1 MINNIGGS
9 SSGRQLYVIDEIGKM
24 ELFSS
29 NFVKCVQSLFKP
41 ASSKPRPPLSSP
53 PPGFE
58 QEGGGDSVVV
68 LATIPIARQR
78 SHWLVEELRH
88 REDCLLFEV
97 RKKLIHTTENFMWMM
112 YFQNLSFCR

>member
-1 MINNIGGS
+1 M
-9 SSGRQLYVIDEIGKM
+9 IDEIGKM

-29 NFVKCVQSLFKP
+29 SFVKCVQSLFG
-41 ASSKPRPPLSSP
+41 SKPHPPLP

-97 RKKLIHTTENFMWMM
+97 KKTATEILVD
-112 YFQNLSFCR
+112 YA

>member
-9 SSGRQLYVIDEIGKM
+9 SSGRRLYVIDEIGKM
-24 ELFSS
+24 ELFSN

-41 ASSKPRPPLSSP
+41 ASSKPRPPISSP
-53 PPGFE
+53 PGFAE

-97 RKKLIHTTENFMWMM
+97 RKNIYIPQKIL
-112 YFQNLSFCR
+112 CG